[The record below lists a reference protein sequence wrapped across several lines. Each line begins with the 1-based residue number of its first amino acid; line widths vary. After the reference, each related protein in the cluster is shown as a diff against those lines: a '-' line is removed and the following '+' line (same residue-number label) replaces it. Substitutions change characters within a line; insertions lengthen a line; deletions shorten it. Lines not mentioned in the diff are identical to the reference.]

1 MVSPRDFHNDP
12 QTSIALALLLAVATS
27 YLFRREDELL
37 SEIICWACLPM
48 IFGANNFREQA
59 RADLPTRSE
68 TQHTLPSPLSLWAV
82 AGCLSIASGCRAE
95 ADSFKLLPIL
105 TPLLLWTDGALD
117 RNSQG
122 RDPTDTSK
130 LAPLSSKLWTAS
142 LAATLLTFVLIDW
155 NYSGLV
161 PSGVAT
167 GASFIAYVS
176 FQSRPR
182 GGHFLPHLN
191 PFEEHV
197 YSLAPRVAGVL
208 LVGSLARV
216 SVFGLPRSSPLY
228 ALFLGLVKALSWR
241 WAARAARHTSWT
253 LLTMVATFGLLVT
266 RDPFEITFE
275 SQALL
280 NAVSA
285 LLCLGQIAGFVPR
298 HKRPTRFLYSCIML
312 PIIPYVANIMAIYH
326 ARTEAATFTADTP
339 HPVRALYNKAQKE
352 FENQSTRQSTSFD
365 AASHNYQHKYGIEP
379 PSGFKGWYDAARS
392 NGSPLIDDFDS
403 LYQTISPFWRLSG
416 SQVLDAMLQAKSLPG
431 SDLWLC
437 TFSGTSSTTTCSH
450 SYRTFDRHV
459 SRMFNNILANFTGL
473 PDVTFLVN
481 HIDEPRVIS
490 QPFPEA
496 SSPHDRRITVGDR
509 SRHPIWDLLTKN
521 CGPREREAEG
531 QDNIDTFGLPFVTN
545 ISSAQDLC
553 QHPEY
558 SASHGFMM
566 SPVSFRPIHGLVPI
580 FSTGKL
586 STMSDILIPSPA
598 YTEQEFIYDESKDV
612 DWDRKRDSLYWAGSN
627 TGGFALDTHWQLFH
641 RQRFVELT
649 QNLRT
654 NKFYNYLRTKGS
666 AVQKVKSSFL
676 NGRLFDVT
684 FTRIFQ
690 CQRKAC
696 RDQDAY
702 FDTKSWVD
710 KDEALKST
718 LAFDIDGNGIS
729 GRYYKLL
736 ASMSVPIKQTLF
748 QEWHDDRLIP
758 WLHYVPVSRSMEELP
773 ELVFYL
779 TSTPSGKEVA
789 RQIARQGRQW
799 HTRAFREVDMGLYVY
814 RLLLE
819 MARLQDPQR
828 KANVPWE

>member
-1 MVSPRDFHNDP
+1 MISSRDLHGTP
-12 QTSIALALLLAVATS
+12 QASIALALLLTVATS

-48 IFGANNFREQA
+48 ICPKPN
-59 RADLPTRSE
+59 T
-68 TQHTLPSPLSLWAV
+68 
-82 AGCLSIASGCRAE
+82 
-95 ADSFKLLPIL
+95 
-105 TPLLLWTDGALD
+105 
-117 RNSQG
+117 QG
-122 RDPTDTSK
+122 RDTTGTSK
-130 LAPLSSKLWTAS
+130 LAPLSSKLWIAA
-142 LAATLLTFVLIDW
+142 LVATLLTLVLIDR

-176 FQSRPR
+176 FYSRLKSGR
-182 GGHFLPHLN
+182 FLPHLT

-197 YSLAPRVAGVL
+197 YSLAPRVAGLL

-241 WAARAARHTSWT
+241 FASRAAHHTSWT
-253 LLTMVATFGLLVT
+253 LPTMMATFGLLST
-266 RDPFEITFE
+266 RDPVDITFE

-280 NAVSA
+280 NVACA
-285 LLCLGQIAGFVPR
+285 LLCLGQITGFMPR
-298 HKRPTRFLYSCIML
+298 QIRSTRFLYACIML
-312 PIIPYVANIMAIYH
+312 PVIPYLANVVAIYH
-326 ARTEAATFTADTP
+326 ARNDAPTFTAETP
-339 HPVRALYNKAQKE
+339 HPVVAFYNKAQQE
-352 FENQSTRQSTSFD
+352 FENQSSRQSTTFE
-365 AASHNYQHKYGIEP
+365 AASHNYQTKYGMEP
-379 PSGFKGWYDAARS
+379 PPGFGEWYDAARS
-392 NGSPLIDDFDS
+392 NDSPLIDEFDS

-416 SQVLDAMLQAKSLPG
+416 SQVLDAMHQAKSLPV

-437 TFSGTSSTTTCSH
+437 TFSSTSSTTKCSH
-450 SYRTFDRHV
+450 SYRTFDRHI
-459 SRMFNNILANFTGL
+459 SRMFNNILVNFTKL

-481 HIDEPRVIS
+481 HIDEPRVLYQS
-490 QPFPEA
+490 SSEA
-496 SSPHDRRITVGDR
+496 SSPHDRRITVEDR
-509 SRHPIWDLLTKN
+509 GRQPIWDLLTKN
-521 CGPREREAEG
+521 CGLEKRETEG
-531 QDNIDTFGLPFVTN
+531 QDSTNAFGLPFVTN

-566 SPVSFRPIHGLVPI
+566 RPVSFRPIHGLVPI

-586 STMSDILIPSPA
+586 SSMGDILIPSPA
-598 YTEQEFIYDESKDV
+598 YTELEFLYDESRDV
-612 DWDRKRDSLYWAGSN
+612 DWGRKRDSLYWAGST

-654 NKFYNYLRTKGS
+654 NKSYHYLRTKSGV
-666 AVQKVKSSFL
+666 VQKVKSSFL
-676 NGRLFDVT
+676 DGRLFDVV

-702 FDTKSWVD
+702 FNTKSWVD
-710 KDEALKST
+710 KDEALKSK

-758 WLHYVPVSRSMEELP
+758 WLHYIPISQSMEELP

-779 TSTPSGKEVA
+779 TSTASGKEVA
-789 RQIARQGRQW
+789 RQIAKRGRQW

-828 KANVPWE
+828 KANVPRE

>member
-1 MVSPRDFHNDP
+1 MITPRDLDSNP
-12 QTSIALALLLAVATS
+12 QTSTAAALLLAVATS

-37 SEIICWACLPM
+37 SEIICWACLPA
-48 IFGANNFREQA
+48 IFGANTFIEQA
-59 RADLPTRSE
+59 LADLPTRRE
-68 TQHTLPSPLSLWAV
+68 TRHTLPSALSVWAV
-82 AGCLSIASGCRAE
+82 AGCLSIVSGCRAE

-105 TPLLLWTDGALD
+105 APLLLWTEGSLN
-117 RNSQG
+117 RNPQG
-122 RDPTDTSK
+122 RDAADTSK
-130 LAPLSSKLWTAS
+130 LAPLSSRPWVAGLI
-142 LAATLLTFVLIDW
+142 ATLLTLVLIDW
-155 NYSGLV
+155 NYTGLV

-167 GASFIAYVS
+167 GASFIVYVS
-176 FQSRPR
+176 FQSRSG
-182 GGHFLPHLN
+182 GGHFLPRLS

-197 YSLAPRVAGVL
+197 YSLAPRVTGL
-208 LVGSLARV
+208 LFVASLARV
-216 SVFGLPRSSPLY
+216 FVFGLPRASPLY

-241 WAARAARHTSWT
+241 CAARAARHASWT
-253 LLTMVATFGLLVT
+253 LPTMMTTFGLLAT
-266 RDPFEITFE
+266 RDPFDFTFE

-280 NAVSA
+280 NAVCA
-285 LLCLGQIAGFVPR
+285 LICLGQIAGFVPR
-298 HKRPTRFLYSCIML
+298 QIRPTRLLYACIML
-312 PIIPYVANIMAIYH
+312 PVIPYVANAIAIYH
-326 ARTEAATFTADTP
+326 ARTNAPTFTTETL
-339 HPVRALYNKAQKE
+339 HPVMALYNKAQKE
-352 FENQSTRQSTSFD
+352 FENLSRKQSTTFE
-365 AASHNYQHKYGIEP
+365 AASHNYRTKCGIEP
-379 PSGFKGWYDAARS
+379 PPGFKEWYDAARS
-392 NGSPLIDDFDS
+392 NDSPLVDEFDS

-416 SQVLDAMLQAKSLPG
+416 SEVLDAMHRAKSLAG

-437 TFSGTSSTTTCSH
+437 TFSGTTSITRCSH
-450 SYRTFDRHV
+450 SYRTFDRHI

-481 HIDEPRVIS
+481 HIDEPRVIY
-490 QPFPEA
+490 QPSPEA
-496 SSPHDRRITVGDR
+496 YPPHGRRITVEDR
-509 SRHPIWDLLTKN
+509 SRQPIWDLVTKN
-521 CGPREREAEG
+521 CALREREAKG
-531 QDNIDTFGLPFVTN
+531 QENINTFGLPFVTN

-558 SASHGFMM
+558 SGSHGFIM

-598 YTEQEFIYDESKDV
+598 YTEQEFIYNESRDV
-612 DWDRKRDSLYWAGSN
+612 DWGRKRHSLYWAGST
-627 TGGFALDTHWQLFH
+627 TGGFALDTRWQLFH
-641 RQRFVELT
+641 RQRFVELA

-654 NKFYNYLRTKGS
+654 NKSYEYLRTKGG
-666 AVQKVKSSFL
+666 VLQKVKSHFL

-718 LAFDIDGNGIS
+718 LTFDIDGNGIS

-736 ASMSVPIKQTLF
+736 ASKSVPLKQTLF

-758 WLHYVPVSRSMEELP
+758 WLHYVPISQSMEELP

-779 TSTPSGKEVA
+779 TSTASGKEVA
-789 RQIARQGRQW
+789 RRIAERGRQW
-799 HTRAFREVDMGLYVY
+799 HARAFREVDIGLYIY

-828 KANVPWE
+828 TPSE

>member
-1 MVSPRDFHNDP
+1 M
-12 QTSIALALLLAVATS
+12 
-27 YLFRREDELL
+27 
-37 SEIICWACLPM
+37 M
-48 IFGANNFREQA
+48 
-59 RADLPTRSE
+59 
-68 TQHTLPSPLSLWAV
+68 
-82 AGCLSIASGCRAE
+82 
-95 ADSFKLLPIL
+95 
-105 TPLLLWTDGALD
+105 
-117 RNSQG
+117 
-122 RDPTDTSK
+122 
-130 LAPLSSKLWTAS
+130 
-142 LAATLLTFVLIDW
+142 
-155 NYSGLV
+155 
-161 PSGVAT
+161 
-167 GASFIAYVS
+167 
-176 FQSRPR
+176 
-182 GGHFLPHLN
+182 
-191 PFEEHV
+191 
-197 YSLAPRVAGVL
+197 
-208 LVGSLARV
+208 
-216 SVFGLPRSSPLY
+216 
-228 ALFLGLVKALSWR
+228 
-241 WAARAARHTSWT
+241 
-253 LLTMVATFGLLVT
+253 ATFGLLAT
-266 RDPFEITFE
+266 RDPFEFTFE

-280 NAVSA
+280 NAASA
-285 LLCLGQIAGFVPR
+285 LLCLGQIASFVPR
-298 HKRPTRFLYSCIML
+298 QIRPSRFLYCCIVL
-312 PIIPYVANIMAIYH
+312 PMIPYVANIMAIHH
-326 ARTEAATFTADTP
+326 ARTDAATFTADTA
-339 HPVRALYNKAQKE
+339 HPVMALYSKAQKE
-352 FENQSTRQSTSFD
+352 FENQSTRQSTTFE
-365 AASHNYQHKYGIEP
+365 AASHSYQHKYGIEP
-379 PSGFKGWYDAARS
+379 PPGFKEWYDAARS

-403 LYQTISPFWRLSG
+403 LYHTISPFWRLSG

-431 SDLWLC
+431 SDVWLC
-437 TFSGTSSTTTCSH
+437 TFSGTSSTTKCSH
-450 SYRTFDRHV
+450 SYRNFDRHI

-490 QPFPEA
+490 QPSPEA

-509 SRHPIWDLLTKN
+509 SRKPIWDLLTRN
-521 CGPREREAEG
+521 CGLQEREVEG
-531 QDNIDTFGLPFVTN
+531 QDKINTFGLPFVTN
-545 ISSAQDLC
+545 IPSAQDLC

-612 DWDRKRDSLYWAGSN
+612 DWDRKRDSLYWAGST

-654 NKFYNYLRTKGS
+654 NQFYNYLRTKGGF
-666 AVQKVKSSFL
+666 VQKVKSSFL

-736 ASMSVPIKQTLF
+736 ASRSVPIKQTLF
-748 QEWHDDRLIP
+748 QEWHDDRLIT
-758 WLHYVPVSRSMEELP
+758 WLHYVPVSQSMEELP

-779 TSTPSGKEVA
+779 TSTASGKEVA

-799 HTRAFREVDMGLYVY
+799 HTRAFREVDMGLYIY

-819 MARLQDPQR
+819 MTRLQDPQR